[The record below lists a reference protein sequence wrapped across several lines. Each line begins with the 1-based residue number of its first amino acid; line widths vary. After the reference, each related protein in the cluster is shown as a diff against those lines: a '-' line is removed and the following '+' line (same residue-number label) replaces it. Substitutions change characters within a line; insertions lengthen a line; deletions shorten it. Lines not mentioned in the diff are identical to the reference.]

1 MYEVFFSHPYFRIR
15 DKYCFNL
22 LSTLWVNFF
31 LCCNFFSACL
41 WYTLYITSLDFS
53 HYHCLFGL
61 IGTIIIAFLLWTFFM
76 CTWLTLLYQTISLC
90 LLALSSPSFYHIL
103 LCITGKS
110 AVIKWNT
117 MLNVLMFC
125 LHCDLYSEWLMKS
138 SVCTNRVN
146 TH

>member
-41 WYTLYITSLDFS
+41 WYTLFITFIGLQSLSLPVWSWLELSSLPVCCEISD
-53 HYHCLFGL
+53 
-61 IGTIIIAFLLWTFFM
+61 
-76 CTWLTLLYQTISLC
+76 TWLTLLYQTISLC
-90 LLALSSPSFYHIL
+90 LLALSSPPFYHIL